1 LVGKIQVVQIRRVLL
16 LFALVLGL
24 SAVVASLAPPPEEA
38 GDDKRATD
46 TTVATSP
53 APGPAVPRMPVRIA
67 ADGPQV
73 TRRVQEGSSFRLE
86 VPVREPGDVVVDRL
100 GLRQSADPHTP
111 AQFYVLASPPG
122 RYAVAF
128 VPVLGDRRVIGH
140 LAFVR
145 PETVTQRQRARRRSA
160 R

>member
-1 LVGKIQVVQIRRVLL
+1 VQIRRVLL

-24 SAVVASLAPPPEEA
+24 SAVVASLAPPPEDA
-38 GDDKRATD
+38 GDEERGTD
-46 TTVATSP
+46 TTVGASP
-53 APGPAVPRMPVRIA
+53 PSAGPATRRMLVRIA
-67 ADGPQV
+67 ARGPEAPLM
-73 TRRVQEGSSFRLE
+73 TRRVREGSSFALE
-86 VPVREPGDVVVDRL
+86 VPVREPGDVVLDGL
-100 GLRQSADPHTP
+100 GLRQTADPHTP

-140 LAFVR
+140 LAFVE
-145 PETVTQRQRARRRSA
+145 PETVTRRPRDRRRSA

>member
-1 LVGKIQVVQIRRVLL
+1 MQIRRVLL

-38 GDDKRATD
+38 GDDERATD

-67 ADGPQV
+67 AGGPQV